1 MISSMLEVL
10 AYLEWKQGP
19 YSLDSGFSLTSFQ
32 INMITLGDAQSQ
44 NPRNDTQNIHR
55 PHTQNTWIYLV
66 PMDLGEI
73 AQPTDR

>member
-1 MISSMLEVL
+1 
-10 AYLEWKQGP
+10 
-19 YSLDSGFSLTSFQ
+19 
-32 INMITLGDAQSQ
+32 MITLGDAQSQ